1 MFCWYI
7 CWSIISLI
15 VFLFLSQC
23 RQNGSSCIISNP
35 VVWTLK
41 TLRLDAKFSRFQS
54 KMFGFVFI
62 EITTVGL
69 SWCQRNLLSHV
80 SIAGIFICLLFQVKD
95 VNFFYVLF
103 LKKSCMWPTGHVSQS
118 TLSSLTGHV
127 NVKKH
132 RQVTFEHELFTLII
146 HNPTHLFCFY
156 FLRWIDILEWCP
168 NVKWIFPIVF
178 LL

>member
-1 MFCWYI
+1 MFISVCL
-7 CWSIISLI
+7 ISLI

-69 SWCQRNLLSHV
+69 SWCQRKVLSHV

-95 VNFFYVLF
+95 VNFFYVFYFFQRNLVIRGQ
-103 LKKSCMWPTGHVSQS
+103 LDMLASQH
-118 TLSSLTGHV
+118 LSSLTGLL
-127 NVKKH
+127 NVKNTGK
-132 RQVTFEHELFTLII
+132 L
-146 HNPTHLFCFY
+146 HLTWAFHFDY
-156 FLRWIDILEWCP
+156 T
-168 NVKWIFPIVF
+168 
-178 LL
+178 